1 MLVRSWM
8 CIGKQVVIL
17 NLVGLIEERRRA
29 PDIPS

>member
-8 CIGKQVVIL
+8 CIGKQVVVL
-17 NLVGLIEERRRA
+17 NLAGLIEESRHA